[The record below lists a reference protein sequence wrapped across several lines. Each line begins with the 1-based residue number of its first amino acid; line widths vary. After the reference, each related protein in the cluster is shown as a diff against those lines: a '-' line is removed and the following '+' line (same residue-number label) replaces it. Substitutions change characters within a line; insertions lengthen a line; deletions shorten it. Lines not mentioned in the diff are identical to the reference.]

1 MAKHGKKYNESATK
15 IDREKEY
22 SLSEAIE
29 ALKNAQYSK
38 FDSTLESHLNI
49 KYKSMQNVRGSFQ
62 LPHGT
67 GKVVKVLVFAKG
79 DKAEEAKNAGADYV
93 GDSDLIEKI
102 SGGWIDFDF
111 VVATPDL
118 MKDVGK
124 LGPVLGKKGLMPKPK
139 SGTVTTDVASIV
151 GQLKSGRIEY
161 RADKTGVVHLGIG
174 KLSFDTQKLVE
185 NLEAAYKSIMRDKPQ
200 DAKGEYVTSVYLA
213 GTMTPSVKINVKEM
227 RS

>member
-1 MAKHGKKYNESATK
+1 MAKHGKKYTESLSK
-15 IDREKEY
+15 INREKEY
-22 SLSEAIE
+22 SLGEAIE
-29 ALKNAQYSK
+29 TLKTAEYSK
-38 FDSTLESHLNI
+38 FGSTLESHINI

-67 GKVVKVLVFAKG
+67 GKEVKVLVFAKG
-79 DKAEEAKNAGADYV
+79 DKAEEAKKAGADYV
-93 GDSDLIEKI
+93 GDSDLIEKV

-111 VVATPDL
+111 VVSTPDL

-139 SGTVTTDVASIV
+139 SGTVTTDVTSIV
-151 GQLKSGRIEY
+151 TQLKSGRIEY
-161 RADKTGVVHLGIG
+161 RADKTGVVHLGVG
-174 KLSFDTQKLVE
+174 KLSFETDKLVE
-185 NLEAAYKSIMRDKPQ
+185 NVEAAFKSILRDKPQ
-200 DAKGEYVTSVYLA
+200 DAKGEYITSVYLA